1 MALLVRRP
9 SPRKG
14 TDKTGQRFACI
25 SIRTGSAENLSLG
38 VAAPNGKHRIILR
51 YGGSRCMKSRLHPEQ
66 GRAEMLT
73 IAEAQQRTELFL
85 TGQMIEALQ
94 AVEYELPSFEAE
106 PRVMHLSDAARSRV
120 QIRHV
125 RGASDATY
133 LVNSFGDELL
143 MQLQLNVHRLVVVYR
158 VPALDALDA
167 NTLAV
172 RLERWRL
179 GAEHAGWKFGWRD
192 APVAGDPG
200 RRYVE
205 TYCYA
210 FAGRDFLEDEV
221 QQLYWRTDIVQM
233 TRYFMI
239 EAARSGIR
247 LSPRDAGFPL

>member
-1 MALLVRRP
+1 
-9 SPRKG
+9 
-14 TDKTGQRFACI
+14 
-25 SIRTGSAENLSLG
+25 
-38 VAAPNGKHRIILR
+38 
-51 YGGSRCMKSRLHPEQ
+51 
-66 GRAEMLT
+66 MLT

-85 TGQMIEALQ
+85 TEQMIEALQ
-94 AVEYELPSFEAE
+94 AVEYELPSFDTE
-106 PRVMHLSDAARSRV
+106 PREVRLSDAARSQV

-158 VPALDALDA
+158 VPALNALDA

-192 APVAGDPG
+192 APLPGDTG

-210 FAGRDFLEDEV
+210 FAGRDFLEDET

-239 EAARSGIR
+239 EAAHSGIR
-247 LSPRDAGFPL
+247 LSPRHAGFPL

>member
-1 MALLVRRP
+1 
-9 SPRKG
+9 
-14 TDKTGQRFACI
+14 
-25 SIRTGSAENLSLG
+25 
-38 VAAPNGKHRIILR
+38 
-51 YGGSRCMKSRLHPEQ
+51 
-66 GRAEMLT
+66 MLT
-73 IAEAQQRTELFL
+73 IAETQQRSERFL
-85 TGQMIEALQ
+85 TGQMVEALQ
-94 AVEYELPSFEAE
+94 AVEYELPSFETE
-106 PRVMHLSDAARSRV
+106 PREVHLSDAARSRV

-125 RGASDATY
+125 RDASDATH

-158 VPALDALDA
+158 VPANDALDA

-179 GAEHAGWKFGWRD
+179 GAEHAGWRFGWRD

-205 TYCYA
+205 IYCYA
-210 FAGRDFLEDEV
+210 FASRDFLEDET

-239 EAARSGIR
+239 EAAHSGIR
-247 LSPRDAGFPL
+247 LSPRHAGFPL

>member
-1 MALLVRRP
+1 
-9 SPRKG
+9 
-14 TDKTGQRFACI
+14 
-25 SIRTGSAENLSLG
+25 
-38 VAAPNGKHRIILR
+38 
-51 YGGSRCMKSRLHPEQ
+51 
-66 GRAEMLT
+66 MLT
-73 IAEAQQRTELFL
+73 VADLQQRTEQFL
-85 TGQMIEALQ
+85 TGQMIQALQ
-94 AVEYELPSFEAE
+94 AVEYELPSFETE
-106 PRVMHLSDAARSRV
+106 PREVHLNDAARSRV

-172 RLERWRL
+172 RLEDWRL
-179 GAEHAGWKFGWRD
+179 GAEQAGWKFGWRD

-210 FAGRDFLEDEV
+210 FAGRDFLEDEA
-221 QQLYWRTDIVQM
+221 QQLYWRTDIGQM

-239 EAARSGIR
+239 EAALSGIR
-247 LSPRDAGFPL
+247 LSPRHAGFPL